1 MGGWFDKRLSRTRT
15 DSLSLE
21 GWKGCLGGRAALKE
35 GINTTFT
42 GGATEVKLGTDF
54 DTSAGAE
61 TKSLKRR
68 HSTQIGG
75 EEGQMQDDVLKAE
88 QTVM

>member
-15 DSLSLE
+15 DSLSLSLAQS
-21 GWKGCLGGRAALKE
+21 GKGCLVGRAALKE

-75 EEGQMQDDVLKAE
+75 EDGGTDAR
-88 QTVM
+88 